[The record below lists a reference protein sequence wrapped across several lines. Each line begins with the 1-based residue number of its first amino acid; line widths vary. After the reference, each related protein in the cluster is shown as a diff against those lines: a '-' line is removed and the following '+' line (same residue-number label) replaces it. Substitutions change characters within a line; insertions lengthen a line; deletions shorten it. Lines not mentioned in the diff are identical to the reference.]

1 MTFPRANHLRLVPEG
16 RQHAPRVFRSHLHAL
31 AIHLAAE
38 PECPTDAPYVT
49 TARALLHCAGLT
61 GWGRVRMIRQLERQ
75 LAAELFKALPPT
87 DPLELLGGK
96 A

>member
-1 MTFPRANHLRLVPEG
+1 
-16 RQHAPRVFRSHLHAL
+16 
-31 AIHLAAE
+31 
-38 PECPTDAPYVT
+38 
-49 TARALLHCAGLT
+49 
-61 GWGRVRMIRQLERQ
+61 MIRQLERQ